1 MNFNKVFLAGNLTRD
16 PELKTT
22 PSGTTICMF
31 GMAINS
37 GKEENKKVD
46 YVNVV
51 CFNKTAE
58 FVSKYFNKGKAIFV
72 EGRLNYRTWEKEGK
86 KMSAL
91 DVVADR
97 VEFIG
102 KKEQEPEVETIDAG
116 F

>member
-22 PSGTTICMF
+22 PTGTAICLF

-37 GKEENKKVD
+37 GKDENKKVD

-58 FVSKYFNKGKAIFV
+58 FVSKYFNKGKAIFI
-72 EGRLNYRTWEKEGK
+72 EGRLNYRAWEKDGK
-86 KMSAL
+86 KFSTL
-91 DVVADR
+91 DVLADR

-102 KKEQEPEVETIDAG
+102 KKEPEVEMIDSG